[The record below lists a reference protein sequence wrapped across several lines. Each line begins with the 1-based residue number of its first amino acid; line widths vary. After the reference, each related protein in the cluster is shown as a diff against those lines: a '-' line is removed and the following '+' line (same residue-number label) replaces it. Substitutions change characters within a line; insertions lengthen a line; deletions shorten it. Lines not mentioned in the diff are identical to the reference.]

1 MMDGVLNINK
11 PAGITSF
18 DVVRKIKI
26 LSHNKKVGH
35 AGTLDPIASGVLPV
49 CIGRATK
56 FVDYIMKDEKVYLT
70 QMKLGIRTDTYD
82 REGTVINTLDF
93 NLSKRNIENV
103 ILSFEGQ
110 IDQLPPMYSAI
121 KVKGKRLYDLARR
134 GIEVE
139 RKKRKILIYSI
150 EIVDIKLPYV
160 VFKVR
165 CSKGTYIRSLCNDI
179 GNRLN
184 CGAVMWDLKR
194 ISTGNFDILNS
205 ITLES
210 LNDKNILQY
219 IIPVDTALS
228 QYPVLTVEDK
238 YVKNVLNGIPIR
250 DKIFLDKISKDRL
263 YRVYTSKNEFVGLGM
278 HKTFEFKMVKLFIRG
293 N

>member
-93 NLSKRNIENV
+93 NLSKRDIENV

>member
-1 MMDGVLNINK
+1 MDGVLNINK

-82 REGTVINTLDF
+82 REGTVINILDF

>member
-1 MMDGVLNINK
+1 
-11 PAGITSF
+11 
-18 DVVRKIKI
+18 
-26 LSHNKKVGH
+26 
-35 AGTLDPIASGVLPV
+35 
-49 CIGRATK
+49 
-56 FVDYIMKDEKVYLT
+56 
-70 QMKLGIRTDTYD
+70 
-82 REGTVINTLDF
+82 
-93 NLSKRNIENV
+93 
-103 ILSFEGQ
+103 
-110 IDQLPPMYSAI
+110 
-121 KVKGKRLYDLARR
+121 
-134 GIEVE
+134 
-139 RKKRKILIYSI
+139 
-150 EIVDIKLPYV
+150 
-160 VFKVR
+160 
-165 CSKGTYIRSLCNDI
+165 
-179 GNRLN
+179 
-184 CGAVMWDLKR
+184 MWDLKR

-293 N
+293 NWLWKL

>member
-1 MMDGVLNINK
+1 MDGVLNINK